1 MKRVTKTL
9 TSAISAAFAVT
20 GVGNDADEI
29 GDNSEES
36 SFQGLVFD
44 GQLNSKE
51 VPTFLLAHSSHRS
64 HGSHGSHGSHRSSS
78 GGLARPAPP
87 NPVPPA
93 PVPAPAPTEA
103 PKSDPLGQQ
112 PKPKETYKPPI
123 PDHPDL
129 LTNSEMRADVVR
141 RVQLALMLQGD
152 YEGVID
158 GIMGPETRDAIDI
171 FKIKHGLP
179 RGGYLDKATLDAL
192 GVPLRAK

>member
-9 TSAISAAFAVT
+9 TSAISAAFAMT
-20 GVGNDADEI
+20 SVGSDVDEI

-36 SFQGLVFD
+36 SFQGLVFE
-44 GQLNSKE
+44 GQLNLEE

-64 HGSHGSHGSHRSSS
+64 HGSHGSHRSSS
-78 GGLARPAPP
+78 GGLARPAPSY
-87 NPVPPA
+87 PVPPA
-93 PVPAPAPTEA
+93 AVPAPAPTEA

-171 FKIKHGLP
+171 FKIKRGLP
-179 RGGYLDKATLDAL
+179 RGGYLDKTTLDAL